1 MENWLKN
8 FTFKEQEK
16 SNNIDELKIVNLAI
30 SLKLSKLLTK
40 ILFFSFL

>member
-16 SNNIDELKIVNLAI
+16 SNNIDELKIVNWAI

>member
-16 SNNIDELKIVNLAI
+16 SNKIDELKIVNLAI
-30 SLKLSKLLTK
+30 SFKLSKLLTK

>member
-16 SNNIDELKIVNLAI
+16 SNNIDELKIVNLTI
-30 SLKLSKLLTK
+30 SFKLSKLLTK

>member
-16 SNNIDELKIVNLAI
+16 SNNIDELKIVNLVI

>member
-16 SNNIDELKIVNLAI
+16 GNNIDELKIVNLAI

>member
-16 SNNIDELKIVNLAI
+16 SNNIDELKIINLAI

>member
-40 ILFFSFL
+40 ILFFLFL

>member
-16 SNNIDELKIVNLAI
+16 NNNIDELKIVNLAI

>member
-16 SNNIDELKIVNLAI
+16 SNNIDKLKIVNLAI